1 MTQWRPKN
9 PHKKDERRF
18 GFPYICI
25 SIFLVSTSQSLA
37 MTNHNP
43 MSQNEKA
50 KKDWFGGGWPI

>member
-25 SIFLVSTSQSLA
+25 SIFWSPFTKFGNDQSQSNVPK
-37 MTNHNP
+37 TKKP
-43 MSQNEKA
+43 
-50 KKDWFGGGWPI
+50 KDWFGGGWPI